1 MCWWTWSAVVVNG
14 RMKWLSLQYNAVAGV
29 AVSVD
34 TSHMVEYWCGP
45 KHDYQ
50 FPKNLQWEFKTDTDL
65 FDFLKASCPMDCFSL
80 PLSLWKPFFKFSFF
94 FSSYCLR
101 YSGPKRLCNERYHCR
116 CWAGVHPVGEH
127 WGFRLTFL
135 LIIFI
140 YHYSLLSSRL
150 TAVSYT
156 HLTLPTKV
164 NV

>member
-65 FDFLKASCPMDCFSL
+65 FDFLKASRPVDCFSL
-80 PLSLWKPFFKFSFF
+80 SLSVSLWKPFFKFSFF

-116 CWAGVHPVGEH
+116 CWAGVQSC
-127 WGFRLTFL
+127 WWALGFRAHVFV
-135 LIIFI
+135 
-140 YHYSLLSSRL
+140 YHFYIVLFSALEQTHCSR
-150 TAVSYT
+150 TWSYMSD
-156 HLTLPTKV
+156 
-164 NV
+164 